1 MRVRAGIITG
11 LHLQSFD
18 LFGHGSE
25 LYSSIGTFQSSVSAR
40 TSDLPTNIPN
50 SCTNV
55 CSASTTPAVGPRR
68 PLLDFSFAH
77 SITSECGGMH
87 TVSVVS
93 AKHSVAAWKR
103 WSWMVSYPP
112 PDNVPSTKSRMNGSC
127 VASPKISIPS
137 MAWQFRS
144 TTTVS
149 MWITSP
155 CTDSSKLHIPC
166 TVICDLFAASSSICI
181 LFRGV
186 CMAPVS
192 TSFS

>member
-1 MRVRAGIITG
+1 MHSPALRSVSRVPMFCMACISSTRAMRVRAGIITG

-18 LFGHGSE
+18 LFVHGSE
-25 LYSSIGTFQSSVSAR
+25 LYSSIRTFQSSASAR
-40 TSDLPTNIPN
+40 TSDLSTNIPN

-68 PLLDFSFAH
+68 PLLVFSLAH

-112 PDNVPSTKSRMNGSC
+112 L
-127 VASPKISIPS
+127 VA
-137 MAWQFRS
+137 
-144 TTTVS
+144 
-149 MWITSP
+149 
-155 CTDSSKLHIPC
+155 L
-166 TVICDLFAASSSICI
+166 
-181 LFRGV
+181 
-186 CMAPVS
+186 
-192 TSFS
+192 

>member
-1 MRVRAGIITG
+1 MRWSLVSSLAASSTSSKCGGSVHSPALRSVSRVTMFCMACISSTRAMRVWAGIITG

-18 LFGHGSE
+18 LFVHGSE
-25 LYSSIGTFQSSVSAR
+25 LYSSIGTFQSSASAH

-68 PLLDFSFAH
+68 PLLVFSLAH

-93 AKHSVAAWKR
+93 VKHSVAAWKR

-112 PDNVPSTKSRMNGSC
+112 PDNVPSTKSRMNGSFE
-127 VASPKISIPS
+127 ASPKISIPS
-137 MAWQFRS
+137 MA
-144 TTTVS
+144 
-149 MWITSP
+149 
-155 CTDSSKLHIPC
+155 
-166 TVICDLFAASSSICI
+166 
-181 LFRGV
+181 
-186 CMAPVS
+186 
-192 TSFS
+192 